1 MTSASRKLIPT
12 ARRERGRL
20 FKIERQPDRNFS
32 MGNPPG
38 SCIRTPPGSA
48 PAFSSFGLGS
58 LHRLQSPRCDQL
70 AIRQELNVAGFQ
82 SIPEPLRR
90 ERVEL
95 SLTILAHLGER
106 AAGVH
111 VE

>member
-1 MTSASRKLIPT
+1 MTNASRKLIPT

-48 PAFSSFGLGS
+48 PDFSSFGS
-58 LHRLQSPRCDQL
+58 SHRLQSLHCNQL
-70 AIRQELNVAGFQ
+70 AIRQKLNVPRFE
-82 SIPEPLRR
+82 SISERLRR
-90 ERVEL
+90 ERVQL
-95 SLTILAHLGER
+95 ALAILAHLGEW